1 MMGLITLG
9 MVAVQMPRMVQGW
22 REAPDA
28 RQRIA
33 ALLVSWGCRPPG
45 LTLPVEDAEIAP
57 RIEALKSPDGEE
69 RVRAARWLAEHGV
82 RDAVPRIA
90 AAMWSPG
97 TGRPCQLA
105 HSLGGLGDA
114 GVVDDLLSGARQTAN
129 TDLRVCSLIGLRH
142 LASEQSVEG
151 LLALCDDPFAAR
163 LSVQALGE
171 IADARALPQL
181 RRFSQSDD
189 PSLQRAAALAI
200 ARIELVESDDPV
212 PLVAAR
218 LRESADDGRLDL
230 WAVRWLARAGDERA
244 VAPLAATMRVPG
256 RRRRGGL
263 SRDDREALA
272 AALLAHG
279 EPGIAALREIA
290 ASAAEHRGVSG
301 AAGAG
306 GAVGAAGA
314 AGAVGAV
321 GAALE
326 LNNPA
331 RGSAPR

>member
-1 MMGLITLG
+1 M
-9 MVAVQMPRMVQGW
+9 MVAVQMPRFVRGW
-22 REAPDA
+22 RDAPDA

-45 LTLPVEDAEIAP
+45 MALPVEDAEIAP

-90 AAMWSPG
+90 VAMWSPG

-129 TDLRVCSLIGLRH
+129 TDFRVCSLIGLRH

-163 LSVQALGE
+163 LAVQALGE
-171 IADARALPQL
+171 IADARALPHL

-189 PSLQRAAALAI
+189 PSLRRAAALAVE
-200 ARIELVESDDPV
+200 RIELVESDDPV
-212 PLVAAR
+212 PLVSAR
-218 LRESADDGRLDL
+218 LRDSADDGRLDL
-230 WAVRWLARAGDERA
+230 WAVRWLARADDERV

-256 RRRRGGL
+256 RRRGGL

-290 ASAAEHRGVSG
+290 ASADEYLGVSR
-301 AAGAG
+301 
-306 GAVGAAGA
+306 AGA
-314 AGAVGAV
+314 ARGVA